1 MYAAGFFFSLRRD
14 AIVDHQSGPDDSHL
28 RFGRFNLRAK
38 RDIRRP
44 TTRKEEAEDDPSPPP
59 PPLPPQILKRKQFL
73 ARRTRKILL
82 LLLLLRESI
91 PPSPSSSLRRI
102 RSSLRDRRGSFSM
115 LLLFSLPECEGER
128 ERERE
133 WTLLAI
139 EIFVRIVEGRG
150 HLRYTIP
157 RRTLTIGNSR

>member
-1 MYAAGFFFSLRRD
+1 MKNGRRKKKKKKKTNLCKKKKKQPSISRDSISLACKISSMDVRSRLFFFSLRRD

-82 LLLLLRESI
+82 LLLLRFLLLHL
-91 PPSPSSSLRRI
+91 PPNSTNPFFSSRSTWQLLDASSL
-102 RSSLRDRRGSFSM
+102 F
-115 LLLFSLPECEGER
+115 
-128 ERERE
+128 
-133 WTLLAI
+133 LAR
-139 EIFVRIVEGRG
+139 V
-150 HLRYTIP
+150 
-157 RRTLTIGNSR
+157 